1 MEHGEEASVAGSN
14 AMGEE
19 TDAAEP
25 VPEPEVPIVPEMAH
39 LQVHDNPAEEAP
51 RRYPK
56 RARHPPQEWYRV
68 NAARIHALEGLTD
81 NPASYKEAMGRPDK
95 DLWQQAIDEEMAAL
109 YEKDVYSETSPPDGL
124 TPLPSKLVLNIKR
137 DEQGHVDKYKARLVA
152 KGFRQIA
159 GRDYDEVFAP
169 TAQHVTLRVLL
180 ATASSQELELDQLDV
195 KTAFLNGELSG
206 DVFLKLPPELGSKV
220 WRLHK
225 ALYGLKQAAR
235 AWFAKLRSS
244 MLEHGFTPS
253 KHEPC
258 LFFRGCDKDRVYMM
272 VHVDDALITGA
283 RHAVDEAKRSLAAM
297 FAVKDMGP
305 ARHFLGMHIT
315 RHDDGAYSLTQPKY
329 VDDMLH
335 RFSMTDCKPTA
346 TPMPVG
352 QKLSRD
358 LGDALPTDHQ
368 YQALVGSLLY
378 LSVNTRPDISH
389 ACGILS
395 RFMSCPTQS
404 HWDAAKHV
412 LRYLKGTKHLGL
424 RFAPSNPGVYGCEM
438 YTDADFAADVDKRR
452 STTGAV
458 MIMQGAAVL
467 WISKLQSVVATSTTE
482 AEFIASAMATK
493 EGLWV
498 RKLLGEMTGK
508 VQPLNLSVDNQ
519 AAVVLVSEHTAG
531 QSGRTKHI
539 DVQYQFVRDRFQR
552 GDVSI
557 QFVPTMEQ
565 KADMFTKQL
574 GGPEFRRHRHT
585 VMGM

>member
-1 MEHGEEASVAGSN
+1 MGDTNDHEA
-14 AMGEE
+14 
-19 TDAAEP
+19 P
-25 VPEPEVPIVPEMAH
+25 VPEPEVPVVPDLSQLDLDGDTEPMDGVDT
-39 LQVHDNPAEEAP
+39 QS

-56 RARHPPQEWYRV
+56 RERHPPTEWYRV
-68 NAARIHALEGLTD
+68 NAARLHALDGLTD
-81 NPASYKEAMGRPDK
+81 TPSSYKEAMVRPDK
-95 DLWQQAIDEEMAAL
+95 DLCQQAIDEEMAAL
-109 YEKDVYSETSPPDGL
+109 HSKGVYSEASPPAGV

-137 DEQGHVDKYKARLVA
+137 DEQGNVDKYKARLVA

-180 ATASSQELELDQLDV
+180 AAASSAKFEVDQLDV

-206 DVFLKLPPELGSKV
+206 DVYMKLPPELGNTV

-235 AWFAKLRSS
+235 AWFAKLRTS
-244 MLEHGFTPS
+244 MIDHGFTPS

-258 LFFRGCDKDRVYMM
+258 LFFKGEGNHRVYVM
-272 VHVDDALITGA
+272 VHVDDALVAGS
-283 RHAVDEAKRSLAAM
+283 RNQVNDAKRSMASM
-297 FAVKDMGP
+297 FEVKDMGP
-305 ARHFLGMHIT
+305 AHHYLGMTIT
-315 RHDDGAYSLTQPKY
+315 RHEDGGYSLTQPRY
-329 VDDMLH
+329 VEDMLR
-335 RFSMTDCKPTA
+335 RFSMSDCKQA
-346 TPMPVG
+346 VTPLPVG
-352 QKLSRD
+352 QKLSK
-358 LGDALPTDHQ
+358 GMGNELPAGNL

-395 RFMSCPTQS
+395 RFMSCPTQT

-412 LRYLKGTKHLGL
+412 LRYLKGTQHLGI
-424 RFAPSNPGVYGCEM
+424 RFSGRAASNQGVWACRM
-438 YTDADFAADVDKRR
+438 FTDADFAADSDKRR

-458 MIMQGAAVL
+458 MLMHGAAVL

-482 AEFIASAMATK
+482 AEFIAAAMATK

-498 RKLLGEMTGK
+498 RKVLGEITGTM
-508 VQPLNLSVDNQ
+508 QPLHLSVDNQ
-519 AAVVLVSEHTAG
+519 AAIVLVSEHTAG

-539 DVQYQFVRDRFQR
+539 DVQYQFVRDRYQR
-552 GDVSI
+552 GDLSI
-557 QFVPTMEQ
+557 QFVPTTDQ
-565 KADMFTKQL
+565 RADMFTKQL
-574 GGPEFRRHRHT
+574 GGPEFRRHRSI